1 MSRYDELNWKYDNKY
16 QEWRLYAP
24 LYESSEESFLLAR
37 LKETTKKN
45 KYVWTLADFKDETE
59 APDISVYTAIGF
71 EDFDTLDEAKSRVI
85 CELADNVDSAIADLE
100 EIAELFS

>member
-24 LYESSEESFLLAR
+24 LYEWSEKSFLLAR

-45 KYVWTLADFKDETE
+45 MYVWTLANFKEETE
-59 APDISVYTAIGF
+59 APDISVYSAIGF
-71 EDFDTLDEAKSRVI
+71 EDFESIDEAKTRVA
-85 CELADNVDSAIADLE
+85 CELVDTIDSAIADLE
-100 EIAELFS
+100 SIGELFS